1 MTAERTTR
9 HTEAARL
16 IADREALR
24 DMVQALIDTWVAGEC
39 VGRAPVVP
47 FVGDRQ

>member
-39 VGRAPVVP
+39 VGRVPVVP